1 MTDKPMQSQN
11 TKLPRVTIQE
21 VAREAGVDRSTVSRV
36 FNQPEFTSRTNCPEG
51 QVGRSEA
58 WAILQTRRHEP
69 YAPAGMKTLR
79 LLCRI

>member
-51 QVGRSEA
+51 QVRRAEA
-58 WAILQTRRHEP
+58 GLFSKLGGTSLTHRPE
-69 YAPAGMKTLR
+69 
-79 LLCRI
+79 